1 MNTMEPLPENLERA
15 AIASL
20 IVYLVGIFILSRFEE
35 HLGDKKVKV
44 ANALLI
50 ACVLGSALVV
60 SKFG

>member
-1 MNTMEPLPENLERA
+1 MESLPENLERA

-35 HLGDKKVKV
+35 HLGDKIKL
-44 ANALLI
+44 ANAILI
-50 ACVLGSALVV
+50 ACVLGSALVF